1 MSVLTVKE
9 VVQVIISARHGYNNV
24 PEILYFPIDHP
35 FVAKMED
42 SNGRSWE
49 AFYESMGEDYME
61 SLYKN
66 VYKEIPI
73 NTHAS
78 VPENHKIVRIFMYTA

>member
-1 MSVLTVKE
+1 
-9 VVQVIISARHGYNNV
+9 
-24 PEILYFPIDHP
+24 
-35 FVAKMED
+35 MED